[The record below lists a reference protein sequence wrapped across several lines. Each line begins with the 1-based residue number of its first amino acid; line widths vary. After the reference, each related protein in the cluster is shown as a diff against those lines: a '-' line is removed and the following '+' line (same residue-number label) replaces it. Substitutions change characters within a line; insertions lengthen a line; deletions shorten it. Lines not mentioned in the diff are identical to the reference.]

1 MSYHSI
7 EKRDIVRPC
16 LRGAIAWGDL
26 KSVANKY
33 VNGNTATVPIASGY
47 DIAMS

>member
-1 MSYHSI
+1 MGYHSI
-7 EKRDIVRPC
+7 EKEDMVKPC

-26 KSVANKY
+26 KSTASRY

-47 DIAMS
+47 DIAMG